1 MCIFCIYLVHG
12 IQHTHTHTGKFVN
25 CIAQIFYIST
35 KFFEKN
41 VLKSLMI
48 TDLSIFPFIYIC
60 FHFCVFESMTLAV
73 TNLTLL
79 YPPFE
84 LSLNHY
90 EMILFISSSSS
101 WIKLCLPLLQVNTFL
116 LVSVCISCHSP
127 SFSYQLFCK
136 SEAVLTVPKLTKNK
150 KR

>member
-12 IQHTHTHTGKFVN
+12 IQHTDTHTGKFVN

-48 TDLSIFPFIYIC
+48 IDLPIFPFIYIC
-60 FHFCVFESMTLAV
+60 FHFCVFGSMTLAV

-79 YPPFE
+79 YPPFG

-101 WIKLCLPLLQVNTFL
+101 WIRLY
-116 LVSVCISCHSP
+116 HR
-127 SFSYQLFCK
+127 Y
-136 SEAVLTVPKLTKNK
+136 
-150 KR
+150 R